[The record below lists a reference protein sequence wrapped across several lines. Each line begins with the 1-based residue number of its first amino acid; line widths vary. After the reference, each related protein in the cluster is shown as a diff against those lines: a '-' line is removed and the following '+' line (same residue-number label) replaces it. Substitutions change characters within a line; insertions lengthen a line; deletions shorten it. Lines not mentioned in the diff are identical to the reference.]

1 MNDKE
6 YKDDDVVIIGGSG
19 WQQHDQKK
27 KKGNDASKIWKIA
40 AISLAAI
47 LIMLGGFFLGKHIYY
62 HFQFNRSRPDI
73 EILSQLSKPMP
84 GEAGISMEEQEAM
97 GVKMKIYTLSGLKAH
112 FADSVPDYTT
122 DSSVYFTTRSS
133 DYKIKDEK
141 KQIIGDY
148 IKDGEI
154 ISESLWRAGF
164 MVIQNGNAQIGIS
177 RSKKIGRYVSENKGS
192 MFRQLALVAAGTTC
206 KKQYILKGKVTRC
219 AYARDLKGSLYFIET
234 VNPETLYG
242 FADALIEYGFIDA
255 IYITGGSQPDRF
267 FRESDGTAHG
277 AYFDDKPHEMVV
289 WSK

>member
-47 LIMLGGFFLGKHIYY
+47 LIIFGGFFLGKHVYY

-73 EILSQLSKPMP
+73 EILSQLSNPMQ

-97 GVKMKIYTLSGLKAH
+97 GVKMKIYALSGLKAH
-112 FADSVPDYTT
+112 FADSVPDYT
-122 DSSVYFTTRSS
+122 DSSVYFITRSS